1 MTSLKQLTNEE
12 TRLVEWQEIEE
23 RRASLL
29 IDMRA
34 DVVTML
40 VHLVMAGLDWTQI
53 AQSLGLAAP
62 YIRQL
67 KKEPDTR
74 ITAANIER
82 LHSGLQELIQKSCK
96 DGTGQPPAS

>member
-1 MTSLKQLTNEE
+1 MTSLKDLTSEE
-12 TRLVEWQEIEE
+12 KRLVEWQEIEE

-34 DVVTML
+34 DVVRML

-53 AQSLGLAAP
+53 AQSLGLAMP
-62 YIRQL
+62 YVRSL

-82 LHSGLQELIQKSCK
+82 LHSGLQELIEKTCK
-96 DGTGQPPAS
+96 EGAGQAPAS